1 MARHAKPSDDAG
13 SSRRAQGR
21 PQRREAKAE
30 KDRQRRLS
38 EREQV
43 SGEIRTP
50 KEIAARR
57 ARRADR
63 PDRPSSA
70 PSRRT
75 PVSASAMVPERTL
88 SGRTIVLT
96 IVALVVISFLVPT
109 VRTYIQQ
116 QNEIE
121 ELSAQI
127 REEEELQ
134 AELYSELSRWDDP
147 EFVTQQA
154 RERLNLVQ
162 PGDRRYHV
170 MNASADEP
178 ADEEELEAEEESWA
192 EQLWD
197 SILADA
203 DAEG

>member
-1 MARHAKPSDDAG
+1 MARHAKPSGDAG
-13 SSRRAQGR
+13 SSSRAQGK
-21 PQRREAKAE
+21 PDRRAAKAE
-30 KDRQRRLS
+30 RDEQRRLS
-38 EREQV
+38 ERDQV

-70 PSRRT
+70 ASRKT
-75 PVSASAMVPERTL
+75 PVSASAMVPERTF

-116 QNEIE
+116 QHEIE
-121 ELSAQI
+121 ELAAQI
-127 REEEELQ
+127 RAEEEAQ

-147 EFVTQQA
+147 EFITQQA

-162 PGDRRYHV
+162 PGDQRYHV
-170 MNASADEP
+170 MNASAEEP
-178 ADEEELEAEEESWA
+178 VEQEEQEDEEESWA
-192 EQLWD
+192 EQLWE

-203 DAEG
+203 DD